1 MHIESSP
8 LRSDAGFDLMDGG
21 RRPMGHS
28 RANSTQSAAGT
39 INKPR
44 TYFTH
49 GGKIT
54 VDPNAP
60 KPEKPADKTEE
71 APKEE
76 AKKPEKKKRFSVGFG
91 KKKDAK

>member
-1 MHIESSP
+1 
-8 LRSDAGFDLMDGG
+8 
-21 RRPMGHS
+21 MGHS
-28 RANSTQSAAGT
+28 RANSMHSAAGT

-49 GGKIT
+49 GGKVT

-60 KPEKPADKTEE
+60 KPEKPVEKAEE

-76 AKKPEKKKRFSVGFG
+76 QKPEKKKRFSVGFG
-91 KKKDAK
+91 KKKKDAK